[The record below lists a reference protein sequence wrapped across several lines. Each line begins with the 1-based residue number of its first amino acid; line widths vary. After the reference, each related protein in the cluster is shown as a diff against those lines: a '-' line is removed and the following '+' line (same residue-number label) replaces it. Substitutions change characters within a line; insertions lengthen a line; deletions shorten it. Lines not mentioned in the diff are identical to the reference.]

1 VLGGNERGVAQLF
14 FNADGSLSG
23 RALFTFTGRA
33 VATYTNRGV
42 LYTNFLGGAYLLGQ
56 WSYASPTT
64 TNRIVGIING
74 VSSPAGSTTLTTNG
88 LSFHGLVGRSKLTLL
103 AVGYQGNV
111 SFQGIRLRATN
122 DLTGG
127 YYATGQKRGAP
138 TPFVEVFNLIP
149 PPALEYLTNT
159 VITPF
164 DCSTT
169 KITSTTNTDLITGIT
184 SITNYVVITQQVCFA
199 TNTAITTI
207 SNDVTANY
215 YFDVGSGPAY
225 EYTGPFLVSSQHYA
239 ALLQARGVNSAF
251 ITVYAGP
258 FNPVTGRGLLLGTDG
273 TSRNIKFSIYHG
285 PR

>member
-1 VLGGNERGVAQLF
+1 MVLLVWDSLSNPLRCIAIFLGSLLLGWPVLNASAQPGPVGNWDCVLGGNERGVAQLF

-138 TPFVEVFNLIP
+138 TPFVE
-149 PPALEYLTNT
+149 
-159 VITPF
+159 
-164 DCSTT
+164 
-169 KITSTTNTDLITGIT
+169 
-184 SITNYVVITQQVCFA
+184 
-199 TNTAITTI
+199 
-207 SNDVTANY
+207 
-215 YFDVGSGPAY
+215 
-225 EYTGPFLVSSQHYA
+225 
-239 ALLQARGVNSAF
+239 
-251 ITVYAGP
+251 
-258 FNPVTGRGLLLGTDG
+258 
-273 TSRNIKFSIYHG
+273 
-285 PR
+285 